1 MRICADVR
9 VPKRNRRIA
18 RRTRRSFGAR
28 WMRFAPFVL
37 LATLMALAASP
48 ARAQVSSQGGITARH
63 ATYLELAGTGGL
75 FSLNHEY
82 LIRDRVSLR
91 GGFTSWGV
99 ESFDGLD
106 ENLDAAILGASRH
119 FDASDVFGGE
129 GRLIEVGMA
138 VLAGRYS
145 RRSFGEVE
153 REGAFATLS
162 PQLGVRLQRPRG
174 GFFLRA
180 TATPMIH
187 LLNADDAFPTSSPTM
202 AAGIS
207 LGYAY

>member
-1 MRICADVR
+1 MA
-9 VPKRNRRIA
+9 
-18 RRTRRSFGAR
+18 
-28 WMRFAPFVL
+28 L
-37 LATLMALAASP
+37 ALAASP
-48 ARAQVSSQGGITARH
+48 AHAQVTTQQPITARNV
-63 ATYLELAGTGGL
+63 TYLELAGTGGL
-75 FSLNHEY
+75 FSLNQEY
-82 LIRDRVSLR
+82 LVADRVSLR

-106 ENLDAAILGASRH
+106 ENLDAVIVGVSRHVDASR
-119 FDASDVFGGE
+119 VFGGE
-129 GRLIEVGMA
+129 GRLIELGVA

-153 REGAFATLS
+153 REGNFATLS
-162 PQLGVRLQRPRG
+162 PQLGVRLQKPRG

-187 LLNADDAFPTSSPTM
+187 LLNADNAYPTSSPTM
-202 AAGIS
+202 AVGIS